1 MIGVVLGNINY
12 SFVWKTCY
20 LRHWAGS
27 GGVPALVADRL
38 RMASYDGDQ
47 VVSMALHAEQIC
59 D

>member
-1 MIGVVLGNINY
+1 VVDVVFGDINY
-12 SFVWKTCY
+12 FFVWKTY
-20 LRHWAGS
+20 HLRHWAGS

-47 VVSMALHAEQIC
+47 VVSVALHAEQVC